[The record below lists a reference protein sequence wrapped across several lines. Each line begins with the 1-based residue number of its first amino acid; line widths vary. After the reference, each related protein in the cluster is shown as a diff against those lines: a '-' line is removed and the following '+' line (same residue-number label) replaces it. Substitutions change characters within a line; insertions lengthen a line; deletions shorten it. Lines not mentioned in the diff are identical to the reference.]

1 MTGLMD
7 VGYTSKIGNQEL
19 VVYKRNLTVGIG
31 CVCQPMEIK
40 RVQQVEEVENAD
52 QMVRIYAP

>member
-1 MTGLMD
+1 MD